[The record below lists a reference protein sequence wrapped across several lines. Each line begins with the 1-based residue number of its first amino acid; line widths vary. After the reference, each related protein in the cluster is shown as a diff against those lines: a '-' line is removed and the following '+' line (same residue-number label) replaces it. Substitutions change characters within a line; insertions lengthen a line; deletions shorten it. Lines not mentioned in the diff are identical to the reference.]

1 MTEIRQATSPR
12 KTKII
17 ATLGPA
23 TDDEKILRDLI
34 DAGVDVVR
42 LNFSHGEAE
51 DHVRRARIV
60 RELSEERRY
69 YIGILGDLQ
78 GPKIRLQRF
87 EEGRVTLETGRR
99 FMLDPGLARDAGT
112 VDAVGITYP
121 QLHADV
127 APGDTLLL
135 DDGRIVLKVESSAES
150 GIVTT
155 VVVGGELSNNKG
167 LNRAG
172 GGLSA
177 PSITDKDRKDI
188 ELAAKIGVDYLAVS
202 FPKSAD
208 DIVHAKRLLREVGSS
223 AAVIAKIERV
233 EALDCIEEI
242 LEVADGAMVARG
254 DLSIEIGDAELTAV
268 QKRLI
273 RQTRRAERIV
283 ITATEMLQSMIES
296 TVPTRAE
303 ISDVANAV
311 LDGSDALMLSAESA
325 IGRHPALAVETM
337 SRICQGAERGED
349 RGLVGAD
356 LLEQKVDRFDKAI
369 ALSTI
374 YAATCMNVTVIA
386 ALTESGSTALWMSR
400 LGSPIPI
407 YAVTPHTETC
417 RKVTLYRGVS
427 PVLVDRTRQRVQVK
441 EEVVAA
447 LQRCRA
453 VKDGDRVILTRG
465 DTVGKH
471 GGTNTMKIITVS

>member
-1 MTEIRQATSPR
+1 MTEIRQAVSPR

-17 ATLGPA
+17 ATLGPS
-23 TDDEKILRDLI
+23 TDDEKILLNLI

-51 DHVRRARIV
+51 DHIRRARIV
-60 RELSEERRY
+60 RELSAEKRY

-87 EEGRVTLETGRR
+87 AEGRVTLEAGRR
-99 FMLDPGLARDAGT
+99 FVLDPSLGRDAGSA
-112 VDAVGITYP
+112 DAVGITYP

-127 APGDTLLL
+127 ASGDTLLL
-135 DDGRIVLKVESSAES
+135 DDGRIVLEVESSGAG
-150 GIVTT
+150 GIAT
-155 VVVGGELSNNKG
+155 VVKVGGELSNNKG
-167 LNRAG
+167 INRAG

-177 PSITDKDRKDI
+177 PSITDKDRRDI
-188 ELAAKIGVDYLAVS
+188 ELAAQIGVDYLAVS
-202 FPKSAD
+202 FPKNAD
-208 DIVHAKRLLREVGSS
+208 DIAHAKQLLREVGSS

-233 EALDCIEEI
+233 EALNSIGGI
-242 LEVADGAMVARG
+242 LEVADGVMVARG

-273 RQTRRAERIV
+273 RQAREAERIV

-337 SRICQGAERGED
+337 SRVCQGAERGED
-349 RGLVGAD
+349 RGRAGVG
-356 LLEQKVDRFDKAI
+356 LLEWRVERFDKAI

-374 YAATCMNVTVIA
+374 YAATRMEVAVIA

-400 LGSPIPI
+400 LDSPVPI
-407 YAVTPHTETC
+407 YAVTPHIETC
-417 RKVTLYRGVS
+417 RKVTLYRGVY
-427 PVLVDRTRQRVQVK
+427 PVLVERTGQRVQVK

-453 VKDGDRVILTRG
+453 VGGGDCVIVTRG

-471 GGTNTMKIITVS
+471 GGTNTMKIITVP

>member
-1 MTEIRQATSPR
+1 MTEIRQAISPR

-23 TDDEKILRDLI
+23 TDDERVLLDLI
-34 DAGVDVVR
+34 NAGVDVVR

-51 DHVRRARIV
+51 DHIRRARMV
-60 RELSEERRY
+60 RELSESKRY
-69 YIGILGDLQ
+69 HIGILGDLQ

-87 EEGRVTLETGRR
+87 QHGSVTLEAGRR
-99 FMLDPGLARDAGT
+99 FVLDPSLGRDAGT
-112 VDAVGITYP
+112 RDAVGITYP

-127 APGDTLLL
+127 AAGDTLLL
-135 DDGRIVLKVESSAES
+135 DDGRIVLEVASSGEA
-150 GIVTT
+150 GVVTT

-177 PSITDKDRKDI
+177 PSITDKDKKDV
-188 ELAAKIGVDYLAVS
+188 ELAARIGVDYLAVS
-202 FPKSAD
+202 FPKSAA
-208 DIVHAKRLLREVGSS
+208 DISYAKKLLRAAGSS
-223 AAVIAKIERV
+223 AALIAKIERV
-233 EALDCIEEI
+233 EALHCIEEI

-273 RQTRRAERIV
+273 RQTLRAERIV
-283 ITATEMLQSMIES
+283 ITATEMLQSMIDS
-296 TVPTRAE
+296 AVPTRAE

-325 IGRHPALAVETM
+325 IGRHPARAVETM

-349 RGLVGAD
+349 GRLVNPD
-356 LLEQKVDRFDKAI
+356 LLDKKVERFDKAV

-374 YAATCMNVTVIA
+374 YATTRMDVAVIA

-400 LGSPIPI
+400 FGGATPI
-407 YAVTPHTETC
+407 YAVTPHVETC
-417 RKVTLYRGVS
+417 RKVTLYRGVY
-427 PVLVDRTRQRVQVK
+427 PVLVDRDVRRHVRD
-441 EEVVAA
+441 EVIGA
-447 LQRCRA
+447 LRGCRA
-453 VKDGDRVILTRG
+453 VADGDRVILTRG
-465 DTVGKH
+465 ETVGLH

>member
-1 MTEIRQATSPR
+1 MTEIRQAVSPR

-17 ATLGPA
+17 ATLGPS
-23 TDDEKILRDLI
+23 TDDEKILLDLI

-51 DHVRRARIV
+51 DHIRRARIV
-60 RELSEERRY
+60 RELSAEKRY

-87 EEGRVTLETGRR
+87 AEGRVTLEAGRR
-99 FMLDPGLARDAGT
+99 FVLDPSLGRDAGT
-112 VDAVGITYP
+112 ADAVGITYP

-135 DDGRIVLKVESSAES
+135 DDGRIVLEVESSGAG
-150 GIVTT
+150 GIVTA
-155 VVVGGELSNNKG
+155 VKVGGELSNNKG
-167 LNRAG
+167 INRAG

-177 PSITDKDRKDI
+177 PSITDKDRRDI
-188 ELAAKIGVDYLAVS
+188 ELAAQIGVDYLAVS

-208 DIVHAKRLLREVGSS
+208 DIIHAKRLLREVGSS
-223 AAVIAKIERV
+223 AALIAKIERV
-233 EALDCIEEI
+233 EALNSIGGI
-242 LEVADGAMVARG
+242 LEVADGVMVARG

-273 RQTRRAERIV
+273 RQARQAERIV

-337 SRICQGAERGED
+337 SRVCQGAERGED
-349 RGLVGAD
+349 RRRAGAG
-356 LLEQKVDRFDKAI
+356 LLEWRVERFDKAI

-374 YAATCMNVTVIA
+374 YAATRMDVAVIA

-400 LGSPIPI
+400 LDSPVPI
-407 YAVTPHTETC
+407 YAVTPHIETC
-417 RKVTLYRGVS
+417 RKVTLYRGVY
-427 PVLVDRTRQRVQVK
+427 PVLVARTGQRVQVK

-453 VKDGDRVILTRG
+453 VNAGDCVIVTRG

-471 GGTNTMKIITVS
+471 GGTNTMKIITVP

>member
-1 MTEIRQATSPR
+1 MTEIRQAVSPR

-23 TDDEKILRDLI
+23 TDDEKILLDLI

-51 DHVRRARIV
+51 DHIRRARIV
-60 RELSEERRY
+60 RELSAEKRY

-87 EEGRVTLETGRR
+87 AEGRVTLEAGRR
-99 FMLDPGLARDAGT
+99 FVLDPSLGRDAGSA
-112 VDAVGITYP
+112 DAVGITYP

-135 DDGRIVLKVESSAES
+135 DDGRIVLEVESSGAG
-150 GIVTT
+150 GIET
-155 VVVGGELSNNKG
+155 VVKVGGELSNNKG
-167 LNRAG
+167 INRAG

-177 PSITDKDRKDI
+177 PSITDKDRRDI
-188 ELAAKIGVDYLAVS
+188 ELAAQIGVDYLAVS

-208 DIVHAKRLLREVGSS
+208 DIVHARRLLREVGSS
-223 AAVIAKIERV
+223 AALIAKIERV
-233 EALDCIEEI
+233 EALNCIDGI
-242 LEVADGAMVARG
+242 LEVADGVMVARG

-273 RQTRRAERIV
+273 RQARQAERIV

-337 SRICQGAERGED
+337 SRVCQGAERGED
-349 RGLVGAD
+349 RRQAGAG
-356 LLEQKVDRFDKAI
+356 LLEWRVERFDKAI

-374 YAATCMNVTVIA
+374 YAATRMDVAVIA

-400 LGSPIPI
+400 LDSPVPI
-407 YAVTPHTETC
+407 YAVTPHIETC
-417 RKVTLYRGVS
+417 RKVTLYRGVY
-427 PVLVDRTRQRVQVK
+427 PVLVERTGQRVQVK

-453 VKDGDRVILTRG
+453 VGAGDCVIVTRG

-471 GGTNTMKIITVS
+471 GGTNTMKIITVP